1 MEMTDRRLKRVFIPD
16 ELVAN
21 VFKEDTQI
29 INGIPK
35 DAVSQGVDRDGAR
48 QGIWVRFSHHSFD
61 KVEEGEKIPQYD
73 VGIKMTERCPDCNQV
88 KMQSE
93 IRMGQDTE
101 VDLYCPVCDNGI

>member
-1 MEMTDRRLKRVFIPD
+1 MTYRRLKRVFIP
-16 ELVAN
+16 EEIAAN
-21 VFKEDTQI
+21 VFKEDTRI

-35 DAVSQGVDRDGAR
+35 DAVSQGAYVDSERH
-48 QGIWVRFSHHSFD
+48 GIWVRFSHHSFD
-61 KVEEGEKIPQYD
+61 KVGEGEVIPTYD

-93 IRMGQDTE
+93 IRMGKDTE